1 MRSYRGPEKEHF
13 NKTQRCKVTSNQEQY
28 TMHSK
33 QQINWLERDN
43 CRITKNGA
51 DYSIHNK
58 KPLNWLERHDCRVTK
73 NFQERNGFKF
83 VRVKGSSRGSSGPS
97 SSSTSKLKP
106 WQSNFNGKKPINH
119 LTNDKCRIT
128 KNNDDYDAKHFRR
141 PINHLEHD
149 KCRITQNYDV
159 FS

>member
-58 KPLNWLERHDCRVTK
+58 KPLNWLERQDCRVTK

-83 VRVKGSSRGSSGPS
+83 DRVMGSSGS
-97 SSSTSKLKP
+97 SESSTDSSTGSP
-106 WQSNFNGKKPINH
+106 WRARQDHRARPRPNWNLDKVILMERNQLIIWQTINAESQ
-119 LTNDKCRIT
+119 KIT
-128 KNNDDYDAKHFRR
+128 T
-141 PINHLEHD
+141 
-149 KCRITQNYDV
+149 ITMQNISV
-159 FS
+159 GR